1 MIWKLD
7 YSQKIEPHRIGQT
20 DSVTYIDFVCPNTI
34 DEKILKALS
43 TKKKLADQ
51 ITGDNW
57 KELFL

>member
-1 MIWKLD
+1 MEVRLQSED
-7 YSQKIEPHRIGQT
+7 RAHRIGQN
-20 DSVTYIDFVCPNTI
+20 DSVTYIDFVCPKTI